1 MNAIRNILAL
11 LGLIAVVAIAVLYPK
26 AAPYLG
32 AFQKFDP
39 KAMDV
44 YVEMMDGLVKTGNP
58 AEAMIWKVQVK
69 DGLKAEDVEE
79 SLKVIANEHNFM
91 LVGRLP
97 FYQQIEAITGKP
109 YRKVLFYLMCDALIG
124 RDMLDVSD
132 AYSAFMPCRISLVED
147 KSGRLW
153 LYTLNMDSM
162 IYGGTPLPAD
172 LKTKAEKVKKIMLDI
187 MNRAA
192 KGEF

>member
-1 MNAIRNILAL
+1 MNAIRNVLAL
-11 LGLIAVVAIAVLYPK
+11 LGLVAIVAVAVVYPK
-26 AAPYLG
+26 VNPLLT
-32 AFQKFDP
+32 AFGKFDP
-39 KAMDV
+39 QAKET
-44 YVEMMDGLVKTGNP
+44 YLTMMDQLLATGNP
-58 AEAMIWKVQVK
+58 AEATVWKVKVK

-109 YRKVLFYLMCDALIG
+109 YRKVIFYLMCDALIG

-132 AYSAFMPCRISLVED
+132 AYSAYMPCRISLVEGKD
-147 KSGRLW
+147 GSLW
-153 LYTLNMDSM
+153 LYTLNMDMM
-162 IYGGTPLPAD
+162 IYGGHPLPAD
-172 LKTKAEKVKKIMLDI
+172 LKEKAEKVKKIMLDI

-192 KGEF
+192 NGEF

>member
-11 LGLIAVVAIAVLYPK
+11 VGLLAIVALAVAFPK
-26 AAPYLG
+26 ASPYLG
-32 AFQKFDP
+32 AFKQFDP

-44 YVEMMDGLVKTGNP
+44 YMEMMDGLAKSGNA
-58 AEAMIWKVQVK
+58 AEAMVWKVK
-69 DGLKAEDVEE
+69 AKAGLKAEDVEE

-109 YRKVLFYLMCDALIG
+109 YRKTIFYLMCDALIG
-124 RDMLDVSD
+124 RDMLEVSD
-132 AYSAFMPCRISLVED
+132 SYSAFMPCRISLVEGKD
-147 KSGRLW
+147 GSLW
-153 LYTLNMDSM
+153 LYTLNMDAM
-162 IYGGTPLPAD
+162 IYGGTPLEPE
-172 LKTKAEKVKKIMLDI
+172 LKAKAEKVKKIMLDI